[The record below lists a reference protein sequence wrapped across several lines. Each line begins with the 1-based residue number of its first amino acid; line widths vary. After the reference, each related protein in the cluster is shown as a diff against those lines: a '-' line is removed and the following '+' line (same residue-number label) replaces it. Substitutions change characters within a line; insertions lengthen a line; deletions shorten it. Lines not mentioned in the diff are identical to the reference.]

1 MSRNKIIEGAKEA
14 LAVARGEQPAARITV
29 QGHAYVPESELAALR
44 ERVQELEGSI
54 ALLDERSAQYE
65 RGMKDAERKLAEADG
80 EPTTAMIDAGVAFAL
95 NVSLSGEYR
104 WSQYVSD
111 LYKTMRRAARA
122 IMEE

>member
-65 RGMKDAERKLAEADG
+65 RGMKDAERKLAEAREFIRKVAGDTYLDDY
-80 EPTTAMIDAGVAFAL
+80 ENAFMPTSIAREAAEFL
-95 NVSLSGEYR
+95 
-104 WSQYVSD
+104 
-111 LYKTMRRAARA
+111 AARA
-122 IMEE
+122 ITEEKS